1 MKRNSIHVL
10 QKWKSENER
19 TPFYLTGIK
28 GVGKTYLAYDFV
40 NDFFDSCLYLNF
52 EHNNELVLKFEALT
66 EADVIPALSDYFAV
80 PEELLYTTPF
90 IFDEIKCLM
99 NEKNYTPPTIFEKID
114 IALEH
119 IRMLCNEKGEETG
132 IREARKHIGHYTKGL
147 KSSASARQRLNFAI
161 SYEDIYNIL
170 SSLAKENE

>member
-28 GVGKTYLAYDFV
+28 GVGKTYLADDFV

-66 EADVIPALSDYFAV
+66 EADVIPALSD
-80 PEELLYTTPF
+80 
-90 IFDEIKCLM
+90 
-99 NEKNYTPPTIFEKID
+99 
-114 IALEH
+114 
-119 IRMLCNEKGEETG
+119 
-132 IREARKHIGHYTKGL
+132 
-147 KSSASARQRLNFAI
+147 
-161 SYEDIYNIL
+161 
-170 SSLAKENE
+170 